1 MSLLRRNS
9 DRVLIVVAATLLCL
23 SYGIRT
29 ARADVVTHW
38 NAMAAALPTEGAL
51 ELARVMATMHG
62 AIHDALN
69 SIEPVYQAYRF
80 SLKAPSGAS
89 KDAAA
94 AAAAHFVLTALVPT
108 HVGMFDLAL
117 AASLS
122 KVPEGQLK
130 SDGIAVGRTAAR
142 AMIDWRAKAHTR
154 AKLHGQAH
162 GESADSHR
170 IPRSGAHGALRD
182 LSNIEPFLAQPAAAS
197 RAESAPASTLPLRD
211 FDEVRNLG
219 RRYSTSRTAEQTAV
233 AIFWAGNELLLLNA
247 AARAASQAKQLS
259 MHENAR
265 LFALLHMVS
274 ADAAIAASD
283 TSFNGDEGHPIEAIR
298 VGYGTIAADPDWEP
312 LLITAS
318 NHGSPLR
325 HCIVTGAA
333 VQLLREHFGFDQIDF
348 DFISPGALGMK
359 RSYES
364 FWQIATEME
373 DARVWAGI
381 HFRSVVERATEF
393 GRKMGAHAIASY
405 MRPL

>member
-1 MSLLRRNS
+1 
-9 DRVLIVVAATLLCL
+9 
-23 SYGIRT
+23 
-29 ARADVVTHW
+29 
-38 NAMAAALPTEGAL
+38 
-51 ELARVMATMHG
+51 MHG

-80 SLKAPSGAS
+80 RVEAPPGAS
-89 KDAAA
+89 TEAAA
-94 AAAAHFVLTALVPT
+94 AAAAHFVLTALVPA
-108 HVGMFDLAL
+108 HADVFDSAL

-122 KVPEGQLK
+122 KVPEGQRK
-130 SDGIAVGRTAAR
+130 TDGIAVGRTAAR
-142 AMIDWRAKAHTR
+142 AMLDWRAKAHTR

-162 GESADSHR
+162 DGPAASQR
-170 IPRSGAHGALRD
+170 VRLLGAHAALRD
-182 LSNIEPFLAQPAAAS
+182 VGGITPFLATPDAGS
-197 RAESAPASTLPLRD
+197 RAESPPASTLPLRD

-219 RRYSTSRTAEQTAV
+219 GRYSTSRTAEQTVV
-233 AIFWAGNELLLLNA
+233 ALLWAGNELLLLNA
-247 AARAASQAKQLS
+247 AARAASQANNLS

-274 ADAAIAASD
+274 ADAAIATLD
-283 TSFNGDEGHPIEAIR
+283 MSFNGDEAHPIAAIR
-298 VGYGTIAADPDWEP
+298 AGYGTIAADAGWEP
-312 LLITAS
+312 LLVTAP
-318 NHGSPLR
+318 NHGDPLR

-333 VQLLREHFGFDQIDF
+333 VQLLREHFGFDQISF

-381 HFRSVVERATEF
+381 HFRSIVERSTEV
-393 GRKMGAHAIASY
+393 GRRMGAHAIASY